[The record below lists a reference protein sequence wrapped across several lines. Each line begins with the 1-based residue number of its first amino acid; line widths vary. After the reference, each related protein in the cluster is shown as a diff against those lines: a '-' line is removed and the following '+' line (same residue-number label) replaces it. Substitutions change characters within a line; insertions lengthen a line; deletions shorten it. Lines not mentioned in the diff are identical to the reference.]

1 MLEKCDQGLPRSR
14 PPLRGCRN
22 IFRDTANW
30 RSKKLNPVLFNKE
43 IWILLNMQ
51 FFWFLP
57 IHAHQQFYW
66 FFVYLIFE
74 YLILLVL
81 IIRLSLFILL
91 IQSIANEEKLLFYIQ
106 WVPML
111 YEFTKEQMKK
121 DICVC
126 INSSYF
132 CSVFCRY
139 PISHLSYWIKTAVFH

>member
-66 FFVYLIFE
+66 FFVYLVFE

-132 CSVFCRY
+132 CSVFADT
-139 PISHLSYWIKTAVFH
+139 PSHTYHIE